1 MLVEVFIMCGRYTI
15 TVSEDELIA
24 RYAAEEPTNRY
35 HSSRFNVAPTQQVPV
50 ILNEEGVLKLDAFK
64 WGLIPFWAKT
74 ASIGYKMINARAD
87 TVAEKPSFR
96 NAFKQRR
103 CLIPADGFYEWK
115 VIGKEKQPYRILL
128 KDQLIFSMA
137 GLWETWTSPEG
148 EEVKSCTIIT
158 TEPNE
163 LMVDIHNRMP
173 MILSVEDEKKWLD
186 KNQSVEDLKAMLQPF
201 PAEEMKAYPVSMA
214 VGNVKNQDSELIK
227 EVMI

>member
-1 MLVEVFIMCGRYTI
+1 MCGRYTI
-15 TVSEDELIA
+15 TITEDELIA
-24 RYAAEEPTNRY
+24 RYMIEEPTNRY
-35 HSSRFNVAPTQQVPV
+35 HTPRFNVSPSQYVPV
-50 ILNEEGVLKLDAFK
+50 ILNEEGILKLDSFK
-64 WGLIPFWAKT
+64 WGLIPFWATDTK
-74 ASIGYKMINARAD
+74 IGYKMINARAD

-137 GLWETWTSPEG
+137 GLWESWTSPEG

-158 TEPNE
+158 TDPNE
-163 LMVDIHNRMP
+163 LMLDIHDRMP
-173 MILSVEDEKKWLD
+173 MILSVADERKWLD
-186 KNQSVEDLKAMLQPF
+186 KDKTVEELKAMLQPF
-201 PAEEMKAYPVSMA
+201 PFESMKAYPVSKD

-227 EVMI
+227 DVS